1 MALIVALNGL
11 LDELDCMKRI
21 INIKTTLL
29 NFPGKIIST
38 KETEDIQTYF
48 KEFERKI
55 ESYFRSFLSEKEK
68 DAKSKKPKTL
78 EIKERFKEIENLF
91 DKVRTTEKTILSK
104 AEYLINEFNKRER
117 ELFSGQIIPRKKKV
131 ILNDGRTEENET
143 EKNEKIEGNEN
154 PDVGKEE
161 GATKINNV
169 PPSEP
174 KKEEFLIIEKIFLN
188 TKMTINDVDILQK
201 KETLEEEK
209 AYISQI
215 FDLKNLF
222 ENSLSKQYIILDYY
236 MNLYNFCID
245 NNFTLQQIST
255 IMSIYYF
262 LFSYS
267 ISWVST
273 EEKISEIFQD
283 IICYHTINN
292 PPFSHKIFEKNQKSL
307 LINFFE
313 NTFIKNFSFFEVLFR
328 LDVSVCFFNQVL
340 TKADVNTTDTSSQNK
355 VELKKSTIEK
365 NLEDIENNE
374 EDEENKKED
383 EKSLDEIQDE
393 KEIEQMKN
401 FVNSFYQAVG
411 DFEMQRTIAKENAIK
426 GKNAEEAN
434 QAKMFLELKVPEI
447 KKDINDLIDVQ
458 TRSVIK
464 PVEKEMAEKA
474 AAKGGKK

>member
-1 MALIVALNGL
+1 MALIVSLNGL

-29 NFPGKIIST
+29 NFPGKIISS
-38 KETEDIQTYF
+38 KEIEDIQSYF
-48 KEFERKI
+48 QEFERKI
-55 ESYFRSFLSEKEK
+55 ESYFRTFLSEKEK

-78 EIKERFKEIENLF
+78 EAKERFKEIENLF
-91 DKVRTTEKTILSK
+91 DKVKTTEKTILSK
-104 AEYLINEFNKRER
+104 AEFLIGEYNKREK
-117 ELFSGQIIPRKKKV
+117 ELFSGQIIPRKNKV
-131 ILNDGRTEENET
+131 ILNNGRIEENEV
-143 EKNEKIEGNEN
+143 EKIEGNEK
-154 PDVGKEE
+154 PDIGNEE
-161 GATKINNV
+161 GATKNNNL
-169 PPSEP
+169 PPQEP

-188 TKMTINDVDILQK
+188 SKMTINDVDILQK
-201 KETLEEEK
+201 KETLNEEK
-209 AYISQI
+209 AYISQV

-222 ENSLSKQYIILDYY
+222 ENSVSKQYIMLDYY
-236 MNLYNFCID
+236 MNIYNFCID

-255 IMSIYYF
+255 IMSIFYF
-262 LFSYS
+262 IFSYS
-267 ISWVST
+267 ISWIST

-283 IICYHTINN
+283 IICYHTLNN
-292 PPFSHKIFEKNQKSL
+292 PPFSHKIFEKYQKSL

-313 NTFIKNFSFFEVLFR
+313 NSFIKNFSFFEVLFR

-340 TKADVNTTDTSSQNK
+340 TKADVNTIDTSSQNK
-355 VELKKSTIEK
+355 VELKKSTTEK

-374 EDEENKKED
+374 EDEATKKED

-401 FVNSFYQAVG
+401 LVNSFYQAVG
-411 DFEMQRTIAKENAIK
+411 DFEMQRARAEGNVIK

-464 PVEKEMAEKA
+464 PVEKELAEKA

>member
-1 MALIVALNGL
+1 MALIVSLNGL

-29 NFPGKIIST
+29 NFPGKIISS
-38 KETEDIQTYF
+38 KEIEDIQSYF
-48 KEFERKI
+48 QEFERKI
-55 ESYFRSFLSEKEK
+55 ESYFRTFLSEKEK

-78 EIKERFKEIENLF
+78 EAKERFKEIENLF
-91 DKVRTTEKTILSK
+91 DKVKTTEKTILSK
-104 AEYLINEFNKRER
+104 AEFLIGEYNKREK
-117 ELFSGQIIPRKKKV
+117 ELFSGQIIPRKNKV
-131 ILNDGRTEENET
+131 ILNNGRIEENEV
-143 EKNEKIEGNEN
+143 EKIEGNEK
-154 PDVGKEE
+154 PDIGNEE
-161 GATKINNV
+161 GATKNNNL
-169 PPSEP
+169 PPQEP

-188 TKMTINDVDILQK
+188 SKMTINDVDILQK
-201 KETLEEEK
+201 KETLNEEK
-209 AYISQI
+209 AYISQV

-222 ENSLSKQYIILDYY
+222 ENSVSKQYIMLDYY
-236 MNLYNFCID
+236 MNIYNFCID

-255 IMSIYYF
+255 IMSIFYF
-262 LFSYS
+262 IFSYS
-267 ISWVST
+267 ISWIST

-283 IICYHTINN
+283 IICYHTLNN
-292 PPFSHKIFEKNQKSL
+292 PPFSHKIFEKYQKSL

-313 NTFIKNFSFFEVLFR
+313 NSFIKNFSFFEVLFR

-340 TKADVNTTDTSSQNK
+340 TKADVNTIDTSSQNK
-355 VELKKSTIEK
+355 VELKKSITEK

-374 EDEENKKED
+374 EDEATKKED

-411 DFEMQRTIAKENAIK
+411 DFEMQKTIAKENAIK

-464 PVEKEMAEKA
+464 PVEKELAEKA